1 MSYTPLSTGIH
12 VDSSRRLWAMVTAQ
26 STYAFG
32 VTNDGLLMHLH
43 WGPRLVSLADL
54 PSAILKPERSSQE
67 PALSQATEEYPPFGG
82 LRYGET
88 AAKVTFADGTRELDL
103 RFATAEV
110 TERDGLPALIVTL
123 RDAAYPL
130 TVQLCY
136 KVDVENDLI
145 IRSATFASEANETLR
160 IERAFSAVWHLPRQY
175 APRTLTTLAGQWLGE
190 TRLQQR
196 PLVAGTALIESRRG
210 ITGATAN
217 PWFAIEST
225 FETTTETYF
234 GALAW
239 SGNWV
244 IRATTDIMGTTAV
257 AGGIHEHDFTWLLQS
272 GESFTTPEFVAG
284 FAQDG
289 LNGARRRLHHY
300 TREQVLPKPQVLQ
313 PRPVLYNSWEATF
326 FDVTEEGQRKLAER
340 AARLGVELFVVDDGW
355 FPARVN
361 DHAGLGDWRPDPV
374 KFPHGLKPLSEYVK
388 SLGMQFG
395 LWVEPEMVNADSDLY
410 RAHPDWIYHFPRR
423 PRSEARNQL
432 VLNMARTD
440 VQAYLIEVLDKL
452 VAENGID
459 FLKWDMNRPISEPGW
474 SDEIER
480 GGEAREIWVRHALG
494 VYAVMDALRAS
505 HPDLVIES
513 CSSGGSRADLGIL
526 RRTDQIW
533 TSDNTHPEAR
543 LFIQEGFS
551 LVFPA
556 RVMVAWVTDQG
567 RGLLPVAY
575 RCHVSM
581 LGTLGIGG
589 NLVHWSDAEMDEVAN
604 WIAIYKE
611 IRPLV
616 QDGDQ
621 YWLLSPHA
629 THGEVAA
636 VEYVTA
642 EEAVVFAFR
651 RADLFGE
658 LLPRLRLLKLQ
669 PEANYRIEVL
679 GQNDSASYAASGAAL
694 MSYGLSLPLKRG
706 PFASCIVRL
715 RKQ

>member
-12 VDSSRRLWAMVTAQ
+12 ADPSRRLWALVTAQ

-32 VTNDGLLMHLH
+32 VTDDGLLMHLY
-43 WGPRLVSLADL
+43 WGSRLVSLIDL
-54 PSAILKPERSSQE
+54 PSAELKPERSSQE
-67 PALSQATEEYPPFGG
+67 PGLSKATEEYPPFGG

-103 RFATAEV
+103 RFATAET
-110 TERDGLPALIVTL
+110 TERDGLPAIIVTM

-130 TVQLCY
+130 TVQLGY

-145 IRSATFASEANETLR
+145 IRSVTFASEADETIR
-160 IERAFSAVWHLPRQY
+160 IERAFSAIWHLPRQY

-190 TRLQQR
+190 TRLQQQ
-196 PLVAGTALIESRRG
+196 PIVAGTALIESRRG
-210 ITGATAN
+210 ITGAAAN

-225 FETTTETYF
+225 FETATETYF

-244 IRATTDIMGTTAV
+244 IRATTDITGATAV
-257 AGGIHEHDFTWLLQS
+257 AGGIHEHDFSWLLKS

-289 LNGARRRLHHY
+289 FNGARRRLHHY
-300 TREQVLPKPQVLQ
+300 TREQVLPKPQASQ

-361 DHAGLGDWRPDPV
+361 DHAGLGDWQPDPV
-374 KFPHGLKPLSEYVK
+374 KFPRGLKPLSEYVK
-388 SLGMQFG
+388 NLDMQFG

-410 RAHPDWIYHFPRR
+410 RAHPDWIYHFPTR

-432 VLNMARTD
+432 VLNMARAD
-440 VQAYLIEVLDKL
+440 VQAYLIEVLNKL

-494 VYAVMDALRAS
+494 VYAVMDALRAN

-589 NLVHWSDAEMDEVAN
+589 NLVHWSDEEMDEVAN

-621 YWLLSPHA
+621 YWLLSPHT
-629 THGEVAA
+629 THGEVTAI
-636 VEYVTA
+636 EYVTA
-642 EEAVVFAFR
+642 DEAVVFAFR

-658 LLPRLRLLKLQ
+658 QLPRLRLLKLQ
-669 PEANYRIEVL
+669 PEANYRVEIL
-679 GQNDSASYAASGAAL
+679 GQKDSASYEASGAEL
-694 MSYGLSLPLKRG
+694 MGYGLSLPLKRG
-706 PFASCIVRL
+706 PFASCVVRL
-715 RKQ
+715 KQS

>member
-12 VDSSRRLWAMVTAQ
+12 ADPTRRLWALVTAQ

-32 VTNDGLLMHLH
+32 MTNDGLLMHLY

-54 PSAILKPERSSQE
+54 SPADLKPERSSQE
-67 PALSQATEEYPPFGG
+67 PALAKATEEYPPFGG

-88 AAKVTFADGTRELDL
+88 AAKITFADGTRELDL
-103 RFATAEV
+103 RFAASEI
-110 TERDGLPALIVTL
+110 TERDGLPAIIVTT

-145 IRSATFASEANETLR
+145 IRSATFASEADETIR

-196 PLVAGTALIESRRG
+196 SLVAGTALIESRRG
-210 ITGATAN
+210 ITGAAAN
-217 PWFAIEST
+217 PWFAIESS

-244 IRATTDIMGTTAV
+244 IRTTTDVTGATAV
-257 AGGIHEHDFTWLLQS
+257 AGGIHEHDFSWLLQG

-300 TREQVLPKPQVLQ
+300 TREQVLPKPQALQ

-374 KFPHGLKPLSEYVK
+374 KFPRGLAPLSEYVK
-388 SLGMQFG
+388 SLSMQFG

-410 RAHPDWIYHFPRR
+410 RAHPDWIYHFPTR

-432 VLNMARTD
+432 VLNMARVD

-494 VYAVMDALRAS
+494 VYAVMDALRAN

-533 TSDNTHPEAR
+533 TSDNTNPEAR

-589 NLVHWSDAEMDEVAN
+589 NLLHWNDEEMDEVAN

-621 YWLLSPHA
+621 YWLLSPHT
-629 THGEVAA
+629 THGEMTA

-642 EEAVVFAFR
+642 EEAVIFAFR
-651 RADLFGE
+651 RADLFRE
-658 LLPRLRLLKLQ
+658 PAPQLRLLKLQ
-669 PEANYRIEVL
+669 PEANYRVEIL
-679 GQNDSASYAASGAAL
+679 GQNDSASYEASGAKL
-694 MSYGLSLPLKRG
+694 MGYGLSLPFKRG
-706 PFASCIVRL
+706 PFASCVVRL

>member
-1 MSYTPLSTGIH
+1 
-12 VDSSRRLWAMVTAQ
+12 VT
-26 STYAFG
+26 
-32 VTNDGLLMHLH
+32 DKGLLLHLH
-43 WGPRLVSLADL
+43 WGSRLTSLADL
-54 PSAILKPERSSQE
+54 PDPALTRDRSPQE
-67 PALSQATEEYPPFGG
+67 PALTTATEEYPPIGG

-88 AAKVTFADGTRELDL
+88 VAKVTFADETRDLDL
-103 RFATAEV
+103 RFAAAESG
-110 TERDGLPALIVTL
+110 ERDGLPAVVITL
-123 RDAAYPL
+123 RDAVYPL
-130 TVQLCY
+130 LVQLCY
-136 KVDVENDLI
+136 KIDVANDLI
-145 IRSATFASEANETLR
+145 IRSAAFTSEASATMRL
-160 IERAFSAVWHLPRQY
+160 ERAFSAAWHLPRQY
-175 APRTLTTLAGQWLGE
+175 FPRTLTTLAGQWLGE
-190 TRLQQR
+190 MRLQPR
-196 PLVAGTALIESRRG
+196 PIVAGTALIEGRRG

-217 PWFAIEST
+217 PWFAIET
-225 FETTTETYF
+225 QTAEQAGETYF
-234 GALAW
+234 GTLAW

-244 IRATTDIMGTTAV
+244 IRVTTDITGATV
-257 AGGIHEHDFTWLLQS
+257 IAGGIHEHDFTWLLKS
-272 GESFTTPEFVAG
+272 GETFTTPEFVAG

-289 LNGARRRLHHY
+289 PNGVRRRLHHY
-300 TREQVLPKPQVLQ
+300 TREQVLPRPQAQQ

-355 FPARVN
+355 FPARN
-361 DHAGLGDWRPDPV
+361 HDHAGLGDWRPDPH
-374 KFPHGLKPLSEYVK
+374 KFPRGLTPLAEHVK
-388 SLGMQFG
+388 KLGMQFG
-395 LWVEPEMVNADSDLY
+395 LWVEPEMVNPDSDLY
-410 RAHPDWIYHFPRR
+410 RAHPDWVYYFPTR

-432 VLNMARTD
+432 VLNMARED
-440 VQAYLIEVLDKL
+440 VRIYLTEILDTL
-452 VAENGID
+452 VTENGIN

-474 SDEIER
+474 PEEVQR

-494 VYAVMDALRAS
+494 VYAVMDALRTR

-543 LFIQEGFS
+543 LFIQEGCS
-551 LVFPA
+551 LMLPA

-589 NLVHWSDAEMDEVAN
+589 NLLHWNDEEMDEVAH
-604 WIAIYKE
+604 WISVYKE

-629 THGEVAA
+629 THGEVTA

-642 EEAVVFAFR
+642 EAGEAVVFAFR

-658 LLPRLRLLKLQ
+658 SLPRLRLLKLQ
-669 PEANYRIEVL
+669 LEANYQIEAL
-679 GQNDSASYAASGAAL
+679 GQDSPTYETSGAAL
-694 MSYGLSLPLKRG
+694 MSYGLSLPLSRRHS
-706 PFASCIVRL
+706 FASCIVRL
-715 RKQ
+715 RKK

>member
-12 VDSSRRLWAMVTAQ
+12 IDPSCRLWTMVTAQ

-32 VTNDGLLMHLH
+32 VTDDGLLIHLH

-54 PSAILKPERSSQE
+54 PTAVLKPERSSQE

-88 AAKVTFADGTRELDL
+88 AAKVTFADATRELDL
-103 RFATAEV
+103 RFATAETTV
-110 TERDGLPALIVTL
+110 RDGLPALIVTL
-123 RDAAYPL
+123 RDAVYPL
-130 TVQLCY
+130 TVQLGY

-145 IRSATFASEANETLR
+145 IRSATFVSAADETIR
-160 IERAFSAVWHLPRQY
+160 IERAFSAVWHLSRQY

-196 PLVAGTALIESRRG
+196 SLVAGTALIESRRG

-244 IRATTDIMGTTAV
+244 IRATTDVMGATAV
-257 AGGIHEHDFTWLLQS
+257 AGGIHEHDFTWLLQG

-300 TREQVLPKPQVLQ
+300 TREQVLPKPQALQ

-361 DHAGLGDWRPDPV
+361 DHAGLGDWRPDPA
-374 KFPHGLKPLSEYVK
+374 KFPRGLKPLSEYVK

-410 RAHPDWIYHFPRR
+410 RAHPGWIYHFPRR

-432 VLNMARTD
+432 VLNMARAD

-494 VYAVMDALRAS
+494 VYAVMDALRAN

-589 NLVHWSDAEMDEVAN
+589 NLVHWSDAEMEEVAD
-604 WIAIYKE
+604 WITIYKE
-611 IRPLV
+611 IRPIV
-616 QDGDQ
+616 QDGNQ

-669 PEANYRIEVL
+669 PEAIYRIEIM

-694 MSYGLSLPLKRG
+694 MGYGLSLPLKRG

-715 RKQ
+715 TKQ